1 MGFRVG
7 IVHCSDKI
15 FHTTPAASLSMDH
28 TTLQLESLGFVG
40 VRIGIKELRGHAPK
54 TIVVKA
60 HPKLLVA
67 KERKW

>member
-1 MGFRVG
+1 
-7 IVHCSDKI
+7 
-15 FHTTPAASLSMDH
+15 MDH

-54 TIVVKA
+54 AIVVKA